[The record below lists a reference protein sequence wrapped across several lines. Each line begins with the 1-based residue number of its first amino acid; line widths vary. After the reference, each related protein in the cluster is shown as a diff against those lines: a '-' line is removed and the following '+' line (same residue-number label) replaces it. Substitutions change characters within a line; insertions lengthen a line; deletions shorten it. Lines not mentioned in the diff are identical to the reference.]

1 MPLLLPAHQP
11 YDARRMLWFLGRHS
25 TPGIEAYDESAG
37 SPTYARVLRLPS
49 GPGVVRL
56 RLADSGF
63 DAELVLTQDRDEP
76 VALSRLTDLLG
87 LDADPRPALAHLA
100 DDPLLEVMSRPGI
113 RVPGTVDPVE
123 TLVETVIGQ
132 QISLA
137 GARTLSRRL
146 VHTYGR
152 PLPRKLVRDGLSH
165 SFPTADALAA
175 IDPADLPMPLA
186 RGRSIVGIGRAVT
199 EQGEWLAAGTA
210 DAAPHLLAL
219 PGVGP
224 WTAAYQALRAGR
236 DPDAFMPTD
245 LAVRRALETHG
256 LPGDPP
262 SASARSARWSP
273 HRSLALLHL
282 WFAYLE
288 RRPAGAPLSVAEGT
302 LER

>member
-1 MPLLLPAHQP
+1 VPQLLPAHQP

-25 TPGIEAYDESAG
+25 TPGLEAYDESAG
-37 SPTYARVLRLPS
+37 SPTYARVLRLPG
-49 GPGVVRL
+49 GPGVVQL
-56 RLADSGF
+56 TPTAAGF
-63 DAELVLTQDRDEP
+63 DAQLQLSSASDEP
-76 VALSRLTDLLG
+76 EALGRLARLLA

-100 DDPLLEVMSRPGI
+100 GDPLLDVTARPGI

-137 GARTLSRRL
+137 GARTLSGRL
-146 VHTYGR
+146 VHTYGK
-152 PLPRKLVRDGLSH
+152 PLPRKLVRDGLTH
-165 SFPTADALAA
+165 SFPTAEILAA

-210 DAAPHLLAL
+210 DATPHLLAL

-245 LAVRRALETHG
+245 LAVRRALEAHG
-256 LPGDPP
+256 LAGDPG
-262 SASARSARWSP
+262 SAAARAARWSP
-273 HRSLALLHL
+273 YRSLALLHL

-288 RRPAGAPLSVAEGT
+288 RRPGAAPLSVAEGT
-302 LER
+302 LES

>member
-1 MPLLLPAHQP
+1 MPQLLPVHQP

-25 TPGIEAYDESAG
+25 TPGLESFDGGPAA
-37 SPTYARVLRLPS
+37 YARVLRLPG

-56 RLADSGF
+56 TPAGAGF
-63 DAELVLTQDRDEP
+63 DAELQLSSASDEP
-76 VALSRLTDLLG
+76 EALARLARLLD

-100 DDPLLEVMSRPGI
+100 DDRVLDVASRQGI

-137 GARTLSRRL
+137 GARTLSGRL
-146 VHTYGR
+146 VRKYGE
-152 PLPRKLVRDGLSH
+152 PLPRRMVRDGLTH
-165 SFPTADALAA
+165 CFPSAEVLAA

-186 RGRSIVGIGRAVT
+186 RGRSIVGIGRAVA
-199 EQGEWLAAGTA
+199 EQGEWVAAGTA
-210 DAAPHLLAL
+210 DAAPRLLAL
-219 PGVGP
+219 PGIGP

-245 LAVRRALETHG
+245 LAVRRVLEAHG
-256 LPGDPP
+256 LPGDP
-262 SASARSARWSP
+262 RSAATRSAPWSP
-273 HRSLALLHL
+273 YRSLALMHL

-288 RRPAGAPLSVAEGT
+288 GRLGGTPLSVGEGR
-302 LER
+302 LDG